1 MILKCTLHVNKFP
14 CLYFS
19 SSIVIFK
26 AVFIRC
32 KENTVLS
39 VQQNI
44 RVQDQESLQSDT
56 LPLTKRTHDNS
67 CHDYKKT
74 LPLPKNKKKK
84 IFPHL
89 TKRQVENLALSSDSD
104 FD

>member
-1 MILKCTLHVNKFP
+1 MCASKDISRTRLGLELRAS
-14 CLYFS
+14 LYACK
-19 SSIVIFK
+19 IF
-26 AVFIRC
+26 C
-32 KENTVLS
+32 
-39 VQQNI
+39 
-44 RVQDQESLQSDT
+44 VQDQESLQSDT

-74 LPLPKNKKKK
+74 LPLPKNKI